1 MPKLPVLNSKK
12 LIKIL
17 EKLGFRLDH
26 KTGSHFI
33 FYDSKNKRRA
43 VVPFHTKDLPKGT
56 ILSILRQAGITKEE
70 LEKCLQ

>member
-1 MPKLPVLNSKK
+1 MFKLPILTSRE

-17 EKLGFRLDH
+17 EKAGFRLDH

-33 FYDSKNKRRA
+33 FYDAKHKRRA

-56 ILSILRQAGITKEE
+56 LLGILRQAGITKTE
-70 LEKCLQ
+70 LEEYL